1 MYIFCLN
8 IYLLNYTE
16 PSLRAGGRC
25 PSLDEQ
31 NVCPSRAPACEND
44 SQCQRNAP
52 EERCCRTACGF
63 RCVSGQL
70 TGCEQLALAAV
81 RRSRALGVEGP
92 SQFVP
97 RCNNE
102 TGEFE
107 TIQCDPQGRGCWCVD
122 AIGAE
127 IPGTRTLNK
136 NDIDCD
142 KPRACPAHSCRML
155 CPLGFEV
162 FTS

>member
-1 MYIFCLN
+1 MHTHTLYTRF
-8 IYLLNYTE
+8 IYYTE
-16 PSLRAGGRC
+16 PSLKPVGRC
-25 PSLDEQ
+25 PSFDEQ

-44 SQCQRNAP
+44 FQCQRNAP

-63 RCVSGQL
+63 RCVAGQL

-81 RRSRALGVEGP
+81 RRSRALGIEGL

-107 TIQCDPQGRGCWCVD
+107 KIQCDPQRRDCWCVD

-127 IPGTRTLNK
+127 IPGTRAPNK
-136 NDIDCD
+136 DDVNCN
-142 KPRACPAHSCRML
+142 KPRVCPAHSCRMF

-162 FTS
+162 S